1 MAKNNNGTLFKLIK
15 QNVEA
20 RGGGGAI
27 RMTDNRGGGAGP
39 SLGAFHACY
48 LVGSLDPSMKGRSYV
63 GFTVN
68 PERRIRQ
75 HNGVLASG
83 AKYTRRLRPCE
94 MVLLV
99 HGFPSKVQALQFE
112 WAWQKPALSRAVRD
126 AARRLKVSDRS
137 SSLANK
143 TRLVMAML
151 HVSPWRNLPLRV
163 HFLNPTYAKLAK
175 DKCDAPP
182 EHVEISTGDMDAL
195 KRAVGGSFSDGKDLD
210 DGEEEDF
217 QGGGGHDD
225 DSCAITLTE
234 TGGNESEVLS
244 ISAGTGAFGGGSHA
258 IARPRCAACGED
270 GVGSAG
276 KRVACPRC
284 ECLAHPRCMASHF
297 FQNDRTNT
305 SMPPLARTLIPA
317 RGPCPACGASLSWG
331 AVVAAGRKR
340 RGGSSRRIASGKP
353 GRADSR
359 IAADE
364 NEREPLVD
372 IQASQAEVRA
382 AEAARVGAWADGS
395 CGLDDGLDDS
405 SDDCGSK
412 GLSPVREE
420 AETVA
425 VDAGSDFYEVDAPL
439 AERLEK
445 RRRTATSG
453 GVIKIS
459 VSP

>member
-1 MAKNNNGTLFKLIK
+1 
-15 QNVEA
+15 
-20 RGGGGAI
+20 
-27 RMTDNRGGGAGP
+27 MTDNRGGGAGP

-195 KRAVGGSFSDGKDLD
+195 KHSVGGSFSDGKDLD

-217 QGGGGHDD
+217 QDGGGEGD

-244 ISAGTGAFGGGSHA
+244 VSQGTGAFGGGSHA
-258 IARPRCAACGED
+258 NGRPRCAACGED
-270 GVGSAG
+270 GVGCAG
-276 KRVACPRC
+276 K
-284 ECLAHPRCMASHF
+284 
-297 FQNDRTNT
+297 
-305 SMPPLARTLIPA
+305 
-317 RGPCPACGASLSWG
+317 
-331 AVVAAGRKR
+331 
-340 RGGSSRRIASGKP
+340 
-353 GRADSR
+353 
-359 IAADE
+359 
-364 NEREPLVD
+364 
-372 IQASQAEVRA
+372 
-382 AEAARVGAWADGS
+382 
-395 CGLDDGLDDS
+395 
-405 SDDCGSK
+405 
-412 GLSPVREE
+412 
-420 AETVA
+420 
-425 VDAGSDFYEVDAPL
+425 
-439 AERLEK
+439 
-445 RRRTATSG
+445 
-453 GVIKIS
+453 
-459 VSP
+459 

>member
-1 MAKNNNGTLFKLIK
+1 
-15 QNVEA
+15 
-20 RGGGGAI
+20 
-27 RMTDNRGGGAGP
+27 MTDNRGGGAGP

-163 HFLNPTYAKLAK
+163 HFLNPTYAKLAR

-195 KRAVGGSFSDGKDLD
+195 KHSVGGSFSDGKDLD

-217 QGGGGHDD
+217 QDGGGEGRRQLCH
-225 DSCAITLTE
+225 
-234 TGGNESEVLS
+234 N
-244 ISAGTGAFGGGSHA
+244 
-258 IARPRCAACGED
+258 P
-270 GVGSAG
+270 
-276 KRVACPRC
+276 
-284 ECLAHPRCMASHF
+284 
-297 FQNDRTNT
+297 DRE
-305 SMPPLARTLIPA
+305 RE
-317 RGPCPACGASLSWG
+317 
-331 AVVAAGRKR
+331 RKR
-340 RGGSSRRIASGKP
+340 GTLSLAGHGRVRRGKP
-353 GRADSR
+353 G
-359 IAADE
+359 
-364 NEREPLVD
+364 ERPP
-372 IQASQAEVRA
+372 EVR
-382 AEAARVGAWADGS
+382 G
-395 CGLDDGLDDS
+395 
-405 SDDCGSK
+405 
-412 GLSPVREE
+412 VR
-420 AETVA
+420 
-425 VDAGSDFYEVDAPL
+425 
-439 AERLEK
+439 
-445 RRRTATSG
+445 
-453 GVIKIS
+453 
-459 VSP
+459 